1 MTCPLSIP
9 SSTYYPHS
17 TGLFILILFL
27 YHPLV
32 LTDHP
37 HIFAFPALAFLSRP
51 HLLAVFIYVSLI
63 KTPGLGSKLLIDAN
77 ISPLRDQLE
86 LLPKTI
92 DIERYRYENMK
103 IVLFRM
109 MQ

>member
-1 MTCPLSIP
+1 MSPPYPLLHLLSP
-9 SSTYYPHS
+9 FHR
-17 TGLFILILFL
+17 FIYFNITL

-63 KTPGLGSKLLIDAN
+63 KTPGLGSKLLIDTN

-86 LLPKTI
+86 LLPETI
-92 DIERYRYENMK
+92 DIERYQYENMK